1 MSNTSHSLDAYVS
14 RIRQDPFA
22 QLLGI
27 QVIDVVP
34 GKAVI
39 QMAVDPKMA
48 NFHGT
53 PHGGAIFALADTA
66 LALASNSHGI
76 AAVALDVT
84 ISYCRPAP
92 VGSQVTAI
100 AVEENLTRN
109 TGLYGIT
116 VHGEDGKLIAS
127 AKGTVFRTGKPI
139 TDK

>member
-1 MSNTSHSLDAYVS
+1 MTNHSDSLDAYVAH
-14 RIRQDPFA
+14 IRQDPFA

-27 QVIDVVP
+27 QVLNVVP

-39 QMAVDPKMA
+39 QMTVDPKMA

-76 AAVALDVT
+76 SAVALDVS

-92 VGSQVTAI
+92 IGSQVTAI

-109 TGLYGIT
+109 TGLYAIT
-116 VHGEDGKLIAS
+116 IHGEDNKLIAS

-139 TDK
+139 IEA